1 MTGVVQ
7 IYSKKGCQQCIA
19 AENMCKIRHLDF
31 EVLKL
36 DKDYTLEDLQ
46 ALTGKRSMSMPV
58 IKMPDG
64 STLDYQGFVQSLKR

>member
-1 MTGVVQ
+1 MTDMIQ

-19 AENMCKIRHLDF
+19 AENICKMRGVGF
-31 EVLKL
+31 QVLKL

-58 IKMPDG
+58 IKLADG
-64 STLDYQGFVQSLKR
+64 STTDYTGLVQSLKR